1 MPGYVGSY
9 AMDGLA
15 MALHCV
21 YTTETFKQ
29 ALVKVRQ
36 GPVLGGGVFL
46 EVYLIRG

>member
-1 MPGYVGSY
+1 MPGYIGSY

-29 ALVKVRQ
+29 ALVKVRRDW
-36 GPVLGGGVFL
+36 GGGVFL
-46 EVYLIRG
+46 EVLLIRS